1 MNRGFFSRFGEAVDR
16 GAALTGLPDGAAARV
31 LAMLAA
37 DGPVL
42 VVTPEHTE
50 AENLADTARFYL
62 ADDGPPVLPYP
73 ADDVPPF
80 EGLSP
85 HPEIPRARVAAL
97 DALRRCAPCVVFAP
111 ARALLQRVPPP
122 AQLSDAPIL
131 KPGDVIE
138 PRALAAT
145 LTDLGYLSVGRV
157 EDPGTFAARGELVD
171 AWPPG
176 LDAPV
181 RLEFFDDEIEQI
193 RTIDPRSQRS
203 RDTLSEVRLLPNR
216 EEVLSAEAVSR
227 LSAWLS
233 ERVGELG
240 FGQRRRRRIVEDLR
254 AGIRFAGCE
263 DYLPGLCEL
272 VTPLSYLALHE
283 RTRVV
288 VVGQPAEAME
298 KFQARA
304 RSRWEALDE
313 ATRPLVRPEHR
324 WASAEETL
332 AALSGAAHISP
343 VGVDDALD
351 FGCRD
356 NKKLALQSGEL
367 AVSAGVLGGWLAE
380 GWRVGLVVESRARA
394 DRVTQLLTPHGLSA
408 EPTDER
414 QPERWAP
421 GALSLVLGD
430 LPDGFHAPD
439 EALAVIA
446 ADEIFGHKIHVRGP
460 GRANAGSASR
470 FSQVA
475 ADAAIASFAH
485 LKEGDLLVHQRH
497 GVGRYHGL
505 RKIDLGHGD
514 RDMLLM
520 EYRGGDRMYLPVE
533 KMDQVYRFRAG
544 ADNASFRL
552 DRLGGETWA
561 ARKQKVRD
569 GVLKLAHELIRLE
582 AERKTHPGVAYV
594 GTSQRFR
601 QFEEAFPYT
610 ETPDQQTAID
620 AALADLAKP
629 EPTDRLI
636 VGDVGFGKTEVAMR
650 AAMRVVE
657 EGKQV
662 AVLAPTTVLAYQHA
676 RTFKERFAPFGVEVG
691 LLSRFNPPAEE
702 RRVKKGLKDG
712 TVHIALGTT
721 SLLGRG
727 VRYKALG
734 LVVVDE
740 EHRFG
745 VKQKQKLKRLRTEV
759 DYLAM
764 SATPIPRT
772 LHMALT
778 GIREFSIIATPPM
791 DRLPVRTMVA
801 SFSPERIREDLM
813 RELQRGGQAF
823 LVHNRV
829 ASIEAI
835 ANTVRS
841 NVPEARV
848 CVAHGQM
855 DAATLEKSLVDFV
868 EGRSTVLVCTSIIES
883 GIDMP
888 NVNTILINRADGFG
902 LAQLYQLRG
911 RVGRSHRR
919 GYCTLMVDEGKTL
932 TAQAMRRLKVLQE
945 NTELGSGFAIASA
958 DLDIRGAGDLLG
970 QNQHGHIQAVGF
982 ETWVELL
989 EDAIDEARGHSERDR
1004 IDPEVELGR
1013 PALLPESYVPD
1024 LEERLLYYRRLA
1036 MAREV
1041 SAIRDIVEE
1050 MEDRL
1055 GEPPPEALALGRL
1068 MEIKARCRV
1077 LGITRL
1083 NMLQIRVALQ
1093 LSEHSVVSDE
1103 RLTAL
1108 KERYPQ
1114 RFKLKSGSFTVQ
1126 FTPEE
1131 GGRPFLFLHWL
1142 LGLLERP

>member
-1 MNRGFFSRFGEAVDR
+1 MDR
-16 GAALTGLPDGAAARV
+16 GGALAGLPDGAAARA
-31 LAMLAA
+31 LALLAA
-37 DGPVL
+37 QGPVL
-42 VVTPEHTE
+42 VVTAEHTE
-50 AENLADTARFYL
+50 AENLAASTRFYL
-62 ADDGPPVLPYP
+62 GDEAGGPAALPYP

-85 HPEIPRARVAAL
+85 HPHIPRARIAAL
-97 DALRRCAPCVVFAP
+97 DALRRGAPCVVFAP
-111 ARALLQRVPPP
+111 ARALLQRVPSP
-122 AQLSDAPIL
+122 AVLADAPTL
-131 KPGDVIE
+131 RPGDVIE
-138 PRALAAT
+138 PRALAAA

-157 EDPGTFAARGELVD
+157 EDAGTFSARGEVVD

-176 LDAPV
+176 LAAPA

-193 RTIDPRSQRS
+193 RSIDPRTQRS
-203 RDTLSEVRLLPNR
+203 RDTLDELRLLPNR
-216 EEVLSAEAVSR
+216 EEVLGAEALSR
-227 LSAWLS
+227 LAGWLS

-240 FGQRRRRRIVEDLR
+240 YGARRRRRIIEDLR

-263 DYLPGLCEL
+263 SYLPGLHEL
-272 VTPLSYLALHE
+272 VTPLSYAANA
-283 RTRVV
+283 RVV
-288 VVGQPAEAME
+288 VMGDVGEALE

-304 RSRWEALDE
+304 RSRWQALDE
-313 ATRPLVRPEHR
+313 GARPLVRPEHR
-324 WASAEETL
+324 WAGAEETL
-332 AALSGAAHISP
+332 AALAGCAQVMP
-343 VGVDDALD
+343 VAVDDAVD

-356 NKKLALQSGEL
+356 NQSLAVQKGEL
-367 AVSAGVLGGWLAE
+367 AVSAGIIGGWMAE
-380 GWRVGLVVESRARA
+380 GWRVGLVVESRVRA
-394 DRVTQLLTPHGLSA
+394 ERVTQLLAPHGLA
-408 EPTDER
+408 ARPTTER
-414 QPERWAP
+414 QPERWP
-421 GALSLVLGD
+421 TGALSLVLGD
-430 LPDGFHAPD
+430 LPDGYHAPH
-439 EALAVIA
+439 EGLAVVA

-460 GRANAGSASR
+460 GRAQSAASR

-475 ADAAIASFAH
+475 ADAAISSFAH

-505 RKIDLGHGD
+505 RKVDLGQTGHGA
-514 RDMLLM
+514 RDMLVM

-569 GVLKLAHELIRLE
+569 SVLKLAHELIRLE
-582 AERKTHPGVAYV
+582 ADRKVHPGVAYV

-601 QFEEAFPYT
+601 RFEEAFPYT
-610 ETPDQQTAID
+610 ETPDQQSAID

-691 LLSRFNPPAEE
+691 LLSRFNAPAEE

-721 SLLGRG
+721 ALLGRG

-778 GIREFSIIATPPM
+778 GIREFSIIATPPS

-801 SFSPERIREDLM
+801 SFSPQRIREDLM

-829 ASIEAI
+829 ASIGAI
-835 ANTVRS
+835 ADTVREC
-841 NVPEARV
+841 VPEARV
-848 CVAHGQM
+848 AVAHGQM
-855 DAATLEKSLVDFV
+855 EAAELEGALVDFV
-868 EGRSTVLVCTSIIES
+868 EGRSSVLVCTSIIES

-919 GYCTLMVDEGKTL
+919 GYCTLMVDEGKKL

-989 EDAIDEARGHSERDR
+989 EDAIAEARGRSERDR

-1024 LEERLLYYRRLA
+1024 LEERLLLYRRLA

-1041 SAIRDIVEE
+1041 SAIRGIVEE

-1068 MEIKARCRV
+1068 LEIKARCRD

-1083 NMLQIRVALQ
+1083 NMLKIRVALQ
-1093 LSEHSVVSDE
+1093 LSEHSAITPE
-1103 RLTAL
+1103 RLAAL
-1108 KERYPQ
+1108 KELYPQ
-1114 RFKLKSGSFTVQ
+1114 RFKLKAGSFTVQ

-1131 GGRPFLFLHWL
+1131 GARPFLFLHWL
-1142 LGLLERP
+1142 MRLLEGAE